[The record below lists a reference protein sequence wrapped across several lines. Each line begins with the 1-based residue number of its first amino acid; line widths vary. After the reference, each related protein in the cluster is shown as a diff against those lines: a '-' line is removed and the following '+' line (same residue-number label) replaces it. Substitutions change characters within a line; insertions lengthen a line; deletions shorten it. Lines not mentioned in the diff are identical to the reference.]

1 MATAKK
7 VKKTEPVVKPSKT
20 RTKPAKTSEPVLAK
34 PEHIY
39 SEPTIDSAG
48 RPDII
53 IDWDRLKKHVNQAL
67 ASNSRKS

>member
-1 MATAKK
+1 MATTKKAKK
-7 VKKTEPVVKPSKT
+7 AEPAVKPTKT
-20 RTKPAKTSEPVLAK
+20 RTKHVKVSDPVLVK
-34 PEHIY
+34 SEHIY
-39 SEPTIDSAG
+39 SEPTTDSAG